1 MALWYRLQPSSAYSI
16 GPSSYQ
22 PDICPLFSHGSFPK
36 LNKVW
41 TILARLV
48 QPSFIAIQSRNI
60 SIDNNGTTK
69 LCDFGLVQVFHEARK
84 EMALRTSYW
93 YDLRY
98 MFHELA
104 LRYALGCIGLEFAYL
119 QRPSSGH
126 NCISK
131 VLHDICHDIPPAI
144 RPARAEEHPGHLV
157 LWNLLE
163 TCWTSEPNDRLTS
176 RDIFGHL
183 SSAGNAIIEAL
194 EDVPV
199 P

>member
-1 MALWYRLQPSSAYSI
+1 
-16 GPSSYQ
+16 
-22 PDICPLFSHGSFPK
+22 
-36 LNKVW
+36 
-41 TILARLV
+41 
-48 QPSFIAIQSRNI
+48 
-60 SIDNNGTTK
+60 
-69 LCDFGLVQVFHEARK
+69 
-84 EMALRTSYW
+84 MALRTSYW

>member
-1 MALWYRLQPSSAYSI
+1 MARRSPPSAFIKSQDEYTLDRALQTWVTLRDPNITRLYGLCLNAQFGEYGALVPPTTLV
-16 GPSSYQ
+16 G
-22 PDICPLFSHGSFPK
+22 LFD
-36 LNKVW
+36 W
-41 TILARLV
+41 TVFLSTRYLSLILPRQFSEVEQGMDYPHAFS
-48 QPSFIAIQSRNI
+48 PAIVHSD
-60 SIDNNGTTK
+60 SK
-69 LCDFGLVQVFHEARK
+69 P
-84 EMALRTSYW
+84 
-93 YDLRY
+93 
-98 MFHELA
+98 
-104 LRYALGCIGLEFAYL
+104 FAYL
-119 QRPSSGH
+119 QRPSSGY
-126 NCISK
+126 NCIPK

-194 EDVPV
+194 EDVYV